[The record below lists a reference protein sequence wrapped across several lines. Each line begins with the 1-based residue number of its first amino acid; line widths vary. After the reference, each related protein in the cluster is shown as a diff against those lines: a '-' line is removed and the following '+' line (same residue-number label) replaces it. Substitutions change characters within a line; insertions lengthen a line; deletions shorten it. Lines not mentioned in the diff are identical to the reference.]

1 MAKWERLFFQIKR
14 SDGTKQ
20 MVSGPSF
27 RGLSLLKM
35 DTGTWSLTHI
45 KSGARI
51 VTLTG
56 DYQSVKR
63 LATDVANLA
72 DWNEFATKEDV
83 NAAPGLGERV
93 KAILLSAMGEDEMEA
108 GNA

>member
-1 MAKWERLFFQIKR
+1 
-14 SDGTKQ
+14 
-20 MVSGPSF
+20 MVAGPSF

-35 DTGTWSLTHI
+35 ESEVWSLTHI

-63 LATDVANLA
+63 LATDVANVA

-83 NAAPGLGERV
+83 NAALCLGERV
-93 KAILLSAMGEDEMEA
+93 KAILLSAMGKDEMEA